1 MPPTLLVAG
10 ALLLAAGSQGAQRPT
25 PSDAGASAWRGFVDG
40 GRSEVAVGQRMI
52 VVLRYASLA
61 QRVARA
67 GGKASES
74 QMRRWT
80 AAALAGQKQI
90 AARLSREGVQVVPEF
105 VYTRTLN
112 GFSAALDA
120 RGLALLERDRD
131 VVGVYPVRVSYPA
144 AAPTRALRNGAY
156 GPGSGRRAP
165 LRLPGLDGA
174 GITIALLDTGVDA
187 THPYLRGRVLEGID
201 VLDPDGRALARSN
214 PQDASQVEQHGTQM
228 AGLLVGRGGPNE
240 LHGAAPGASVLPI
253 RIAGWQPTAAGGF
266 AVYGRT
272 DQLLAGLER
281 AVDPDADG
289 SALDAA
295 RIAVVGVVEPFAAF
309 SDGPLARAVSGAVRL
324 DTLVVAPVGN
334 EGPAGPG
341 YGSVGGPGGAP
352 AALTVGAADGRVS
365 VSSARVVVRA
375 GLRILLDR
383 ELPLGG
389 AAEARRALALQVV
402 RPAAEARPD
411 PSVDPLSRFFDE
423 QGFSIVAGRAA
434 LLARSTAPADAGHRA
449 ADAGAAAVL
458 VDGVVPAGALGVDEG
473 LGIPV
478 IGLPAAAARAAREA
492 LALGVPVHVSL
503 DEPAWGENDQR
514 GRAAPFSSHGLAFG
528 GGVKPELTAPGVELL
543 TADVG
548 RTDGRLPRYGTISGS
563 SAAAALV
570 GGAAALVV
578 QARPE
583 LDADALK
590 GVLVGTAVPLR
601 DTPVAAQGAGLVDP
615 GAAAVAEVAS
625 SPATVAFGAALK
637 RGWSSVR
644 HVRIRNVTNRRL
656 RVSVAA
662 EVEGIA
668 GVSVTVK
675 PRRFLLRSGAERELA
690 LTARVT
696 FVPRRLGAITSSAR
710 VEVAGGGEIAIP
722 WAVTLPAAAEPLL
735 SDVQIST
742 ARFKASDR
750 APAVLSVR
758 AGSVRDEGGR
768 AQLRPLTRLD
778 VELWRGRQRLGL
790 LARLRNVL
798 PGSYAFGVTGRGPR
812 GGTLARGSYRLRIVA
827 SPPAGRREARSVGFR
842 IR

>member
-1 MPPTLLVAG
+1 M
-10 ALLLAAGSQGAQRPT
+10 
-25 PSDAGASAWRGFVDG
+25 
-40 GRSEVAVGQRMI
+40 
-52 VVLRYASLA
+52 
-61 QRVARA
+61 
-67 GGKASES
+67 
-74 QMRRWT
+74 
-80 AAALAGQKQI
+80 
-90 AARLSREGVQVVPEF
+90 
-105 VYTRTLN
+105 
-112 GFSAALDA
+112 
-120 RGLALLERDRD
+120 
-131 VVGVYPVRVSYPA
+131 
-144 AAPTRALRNGAY
+144 
-156 GPGSGRRAP
+156 
-165 LRLPGLDGA
+165 
-174 GITIALLDTGVDA
+174 
-187 THPYLRGRVLEGID
+187 LEGID

-214 PQDASQVEQHGTQM
+214 PRDASQVEQHGTQM

-253 RIAGWQPTAAGGF
+253 RTAGWQPTAAGGF

-423 QGFSIVAGRAA
+423 QGFSLVAGRAA
-434 LLARSTAPADAGHRA
+434 LLARSTAPADAGRRA

-458 VDGVVPAGALGVDEG
+458 VDGIVPAGALGIDEG

-478 IGLPAAAARAAREA
+478 IGLPVAAARAAREA

-583 LDADALK
+583 LDAAALK
-590 GVLVGTAVPLR
+590 GRARRHGRTAARHAGRRAGGRTRRPRRRGCRRGGELAGHGRLRRCAGTGLERAVR
-601 DTPVAAQGAGLVDP
+601 
-615 GAAAVAEVAS
+615 
-625 SPATVAFGAALK
+625 
-637 RGWSSVR
+637 R
-644 HVRIRNVTNRRL
+644 VRIRNVTTRRL

-675 PRRFLLRSGAERELA
+675 PQRLLLRSGAERELA
-690 LTARVT
+690 LDGEGDVRSTRAR
-696 FVPRRLGAITSSAR
+696 RDHRLRSGR
-710 VEVAGGGEIAIP
+710 GGRAAAEIAIP
-722 WAVTLPAAAEPLL
+722 WAVALPAAAEPLL
-735 SDVQIST
+735 DDVELST

-758 AGSVRDEGGR
+758 AGGVRDEGGR
-768 AQLRPLTRLD
+768 SQLRPLTRLD
-778 VELWRGRQRLGL
+778 VELWRGRERLGL

-798 PGSYAFGVTGRGPR
+798 PGQ
-812 GGTLARGSYRLRIVA
+812 LRLRRHRARAARRRARPRAVPPEVVA
-827 SPPAGRREARSVGFR
+827 IPPAGKREARSVGFR